1 MIYDINGNP
10 ILEENGQNAFSIVPF
25 TADGQQSL
33 VSTYSGVIALYDAL
47 AAAYPA
53 YVTKNAIAS
62 GSFINYEY
70 VFTSGKYNSYAS
82 TAYTQNAQIAKPKIL
97 VTAGIHGYERSGVM
111 ANYLFFKALCEGALG
126 LQFVREAIEF
136 RTVPIVNPYGYDH
149 DSRYNANGVDLN
161 RNFNASWISQGSPYY
176 SGANAASEDET
187 KAVQSWI
194 DANTD
199 ARCLLDIHNS
209 EVVNEI
215 SMIFSIGSLEN
226 VQTLKDKIRLT
237 MNHII
242 TNWKTVREL
251 PSSSVFFY
259 TSTSNNDHGML
270 SMYSRDKGIPS
281 LLGEYSWNVNGTG
294 KHSNTTIAVNAEAIG
309 SVLVGACA
317 CVS

>member
-82 TAYTQNAQIAKPKIL
+82 TAYTQNAQIAKPKVL

-111 ANYLFFKALCEGALG
+111 ANYVFFKSLCEGAEG

-136 RTVPIVNPYGYDH
+136 RTVPVVNPYGYDH
-149 DSRYNANGVDLN
+149 DSRANANGVDLN
-161 RNFNASWISQGSPYY
+161 RNFNASWTVQGAPHY
-176 SGANAASEDET
+176 SGTSPASEDET
-187 KAVQSWI
+187 KAIQSWI

-199 ARCLLDIHNS
+199 AKCLLDIHNS
-209 EVVNEI
+209 EVVNDI

-281 LLGEYSWNVNGTG
+281 FLGEYSWNVNSTG
-294 KHSNTTIAVNAEAIG
+294 KHSAATIAVNAEAVA
-309 SVLVGACA
+309 SVLLGVCA
-317 CVS
+317 GVS